1 MKKVEIEPVVKRTD
15 AKLKH
20 VIINQN
26 VKQNENIKIE
36 GIPFPFTSREQYE
49 RAMRQPLGREWN
61 SSKSFREMTKPEI
74 KSRRGVII
82 DPIKMPKDNK
92 KRRSF

>member
-1 MKKVEIEPVVKRTD
+1 MVKRTD

-26 VKQNENIKIE
+26 VKQNENVRIE

-49 RAMRQPLGREWN
+49 RAMRQPLGKEWN
-61 SSKSFREMTKPEI
+61 SKKSFESMNKPEI
-74 KSRRGVII
+74 KTRRGVII
-82 DPIKMPKDNK
+82 DPIKMPKGEK
-92 KRRSF
+92 KRSF